1 MAFTFMT
8 CCELMMRLPSPLSA
22 PMNISATITIT
33 SAIDTAE
40 RRPTK
45 LGCRLS
51 QISTSL
57 NTCQRDAPI
66 TLAAITRCLRAL
78 MTP

>member
-1 MAFTFMT
+1 MLFTLST
-8 CCELMMRLPSPLSA
+8 CCASMMRWPRPLSE

-33 SAIDTAE
+33 SAIETAE

-45 LGCRLS
+45 VGCRLS
-51 QISTSL
+51 QINTSL
-57 NTCQRDAPI
+57 KICQFEAPI

-78 MTP
+78 ITP

>member
-1 MAFTFMT
+1 MMAWPRPFS
-8 CCELMMRLPSPLSA
+8 E

-51 QISTSL
+51 QTSTSRKMR
-57 NTCQRDAPI
+57 QREAPI
-66 TLAAITRCLRAL
+66 TRAAITRCLRAL
-78 MTP
+78 ITP

>member
-1 MAFTFMT
+1 MSRTFST
-8 CCELMMRLPSPLSA
+8 CCALMMRLPSPLSE
-22 PMNISATITIT
+22 PMNISATITMT
-33 SAIDTAE
+33 NAIDTPL

-45 LGCRLS
+45 VGCRLS

-57 NTCQRDAPI
+57 KICQREAPI
-66 TLAAITRCLRAL
+66 TRAAMTRCLRAL